1 MFAEDGLT
9 FRGNRDS
16 QKEVEERFLRFL
28 GVETGI
34 DGTYSR
40 LPCLQACSRVVTLI
54 CEISFRMAFK
64 SLPFDSVYLSDISI
78 LSAALLFPQNFY
90 FFENLLL
97 VVLWTRRIAFVC
109 HVDRNQ
115 QGMAQ
120 KSDKNY
126 IHSIYGWDF
135 LPPEVI
141 FCTVSDC
148 LTCVTCDW
156 FGCLV
161 EVQMLPSRCC
171 AECCFILQPWRRYCA
186 IIIEFGL

>member
-1 MFAEDGLT
+1 MGVFAEDGLT

-16 QKEVEERFLRFL
+16 QKEVEERFLWFL

-97 VVLWTRRIAFVC
+97 VVL
-109 HVDRNQ
+109 
-115 QGMAQ
+115 
-120 KSDKNY
+120 
-126 IHSIYGWDF
+126 
-135 LPPEVI
+135 
-141 FCTVSDC
+141 
-148 LTCVTCDW
+148 
-156 FGCLV
+156 
-161 EVQMLPSRCC
+161 
-171 AECCFILQPWRRYCA
+171 
-186 IIIEFGL
+186 